1 MKKVILILFCL
12 ALTLN
17 FASAVAETAEKTA
30 IGTISMNG
38 AFELRGVLPE
48 GYQLTV
54 IMEEPGHYLASLS
67 ADDSKPAMAISIAY
81 EELMSEVERLNDL
94 DDDSLALIEAT
105 FKAEDG
111 VEVTYMETALGTK
124 LMVVKEIVDGVN
136 YVDFYTIYKGY
147 EIEFVLTQ
155 PQATAGQ
162 PITDEQIQTAVKF
175 LSDLDFVT
183 VEEEETYGFYTDK
196 YPEAAAYY
204 STWVAEN
211 GDWRIEAYDEDGGL
225 KLMTVHQL
233 GDNKK
238 DIWEYAAA
246 LNPAKDALTTV
257 PLGLHYRQDT
267 VSGSWDETYYED
279 GDAVFTLNDNGNLLW
294 NDLKEDAGKG
304 LEFMKIGSFFGGRWM
319 KNDIEVIFFE
329 WYDGQYDIRLYRRG
343 ENGEILDNA
352 ILKGDY
358 DPAADTIQAEG
369 CFDNGELFTVTF
381 SYDESRNVV
390 WTENGE
396 STILKYS
403 YYTD

>member
-1 MKKVILILFCL
+1 MKKVILILLCL

-17 FASAVAETAEKTA
+17 FASAVAETAEKEA
-30 IGTISMNG
+30 IGAISMNG
-38 AFELRGVLPE
+38 AFELRGVMPE
-48 GYQLTV
+48 GYQLT
-54 IMEEPGHYLASLS
+54 IITEEPEHYIAALS
-67 ADDSKPAMAISIAY
+67 ADDSKPTMVISIAY
-81 EELMSEVERLNDL
+81 EELMSNVDRLNDL

-124 LMVVKEIVDGVN
+124 LMVVKEIVGGVD

-155 PQATAGQ
+155 PQANAGQ

-183 VEEEETYGFYTDK
+183 MEEEETYSFYTDE

-319 KNDIEVIFFE
+319 KNDVEVIFFE
-329 WYDGQYDIRLYRRG
+329 WYDDQYDISLYRRG

-358 DPAADTIQAEG
+358 DPAADTVQAEG

>member
-1 MKKVILILFCL
+1 MDIIKKIAAIILAAALCLGSAALAEETPGVTPEDFMGEWVDLDGTCRIEIAEHMAEESVDGYVVNVHMPVIAEESYSYVTWAYGCVWDDETQ
-12 ALTLN
+12 TLK
-17 FASAVAETAEKTA
+17 S
-30 IGTISMNG
+30 ISRFMG
-38 AFELRGVLPE
+38 KGD
-48 GYQLTV
+48 Y
-54 IMEEPGHYLASLS
+54 EPGSEEEITDSNLDYTAAAFSFDEEGRLAWNDENES
-67 ADDSKPAMAISIAY
+67 ADDGLRFVRPIGWGEEYMPA
-81 EELMSEVERLNDL
+81 
-94 DDDSLALIEAT
+94 
-105 FKAEDG
+105 
-111 VEVTYMETALGTK
+111 
-124 LMVVKEIVDGVN
+124 
-136 YVDFYTIYKGY
+136 
-147 EIEFVLTQ
+147 
-155 PQATAGQ
+155 
-162 PITDEQIQTAVKF
+162 
-175 LSDLDFVT
+175 
-183 VEEEETYGFYTDK
+183 EEEETYGFYTDEA
-196 YPEAAAYY
+196 PEAAAYY

-225 KLMTVHQL
+225 KLMIVHQL
-233 GDNKK
+233 GDNKE
-238 DIWEYAAA
+238 DIWEYSAA

-267 VSGSWDETYYED
+267 VSGSWDETWYED
-279 GDAVFTLNDNGNLLW
+279 GDAVFTLNDQGNLLW

-304 LEFMKIGSFFGGRWM
+304 LEFMKIGNFFGGRWM
-319 KNDIEVIFFE
+319 KDDIEVIFYA

>member
-1 MKKVILILFCL
+1 MKKAISILLCL
-12 ALTLN
+12 ALALG
-17 FASAVAETAEKTA
+17 FASAFAETAEKEA
-30 IGTISMNG
+30 IGAISMNG

-48 GYQLTV
+48 GYQLTPLS
-54 IMEEPGHYLASLS
+54 EEPGYYLASLS
-67 ADDSKPAMAISIAY
+67 AEDGRPTMTISIAY
-81 EELMSEVERLNDL
+81 EELMSDVDRLNDL
-94 DDDSLALIEAT
+94 DDEALAKIEAT
-105 FKAEDG
+105 FQAEDG

-124 LMVVKEIVDGVN
+124 LMVVKEIVDVVD

-155 PQATAGQ
+155 PQANAGQ

-175 LSDLDFVT
+175 LSDLDFVPM
-183 VEEEETYGFYTDK
+183 EEEETYGFYTDEA
-196 YPEAAAYY
+196 PEAAAYY

-211 GDWRIEAYDEDGGL
+211 GDWRMEVYDEDGGL
-225 KLMTVHQL
+225 KLMIVHQL
-233 GDNKK
+233 GDNKE

-257 PLGLHYRQDT
+257 PFGLHYRQDT
-267 VSGSWDETYYED
+267 VSGSWDETWYED
-279 GDAVFTLNDNGNLLW
+279 GDAVFTLNDQGNLLW

-304 LEFMKIGSFFGGRWM
+304 LEFMKIGNFFGGRWM
-319 KNDIEVIFFE
+319 KDDIEVIFYA

>member
-1 MKKVILILFCL
+1 MDIIKKIAVIILAAALCL
-12 ALTLN
+12 GSAALAEETPGVTPEDFMGEWVDLDGTCRIEIAEHMAEESVDGYVVNVHMPVIAEESYSYVTWAYGCVWDDETQTLKSISRVTGKGDYEPDSEEEITDVN
-17 FASAVAETAEKTA
+17 YEYSETAFYFKDGMLIWDDKNET
-30 IGTISMNG
+30 
-38 AFELRGVLPE
+38 
-48 GYQLTV
+48 
-54 IMEEPGHYLASLS
+54 
-67 ADDSKPAMAISIAY
+67 ADDGLRFMRPIGWGEEYMPA
-81 EELMSEVERLNDL
+81 
-94 DDDSLALIEAT
+94 
-105 FKAEDG
+105 
-111 VEVTYMETALGTK
+111 
-124 LMVVKEIVDGVN
+124 
-136 YVDFYTIYKGY
+136 
-147 EIEFVLTQ
+147 
-155 PQATAGQ
+155 
-162 PITDEQIQTAVKF
+162 
-175 LSDLDFVT
+175 
-183 VEEEETYGFYTDK
+183 EEEETYGFYTDEA
-196 YPEAAAYY
+196 PEAAAYY

-211 GDWRIEAYDEDGGL
+211 GDWRMEVYDEDGGL
-225 KLMTVHQL
+225 KLMIVHQL
-233 GDNKK
+233 GDNKE
-238 DIWEYAAA
+238 DIWEYSAA

-304 LEFMKIGSFFGGRWM
+304 LEFMKIGNFFGGRWM
-319 KNDIEVIFFE
+319 KDDIEVIFYA
-329 WYDGQYDIRLYRRG
+329 WYDGQYDIRLCRRG

>member
-1 MKKVILILFCL
+1 MKKVILILLCL

-48 GYQLTV
+48 GYQLTPLS
-54 IMEEPGHYLASLS
+54 EEPGYYLASLS
-67 ADDSKPAMAISIAY
+67 AEDGRPTMTISIAY
-81 EELMSEVERLNDL
+81 EELMSDVDRLNDL
-94 DDDSLALIEAT
+94 DDEALAKIEAT
-105 FKAEDG
+105 FQAEDG

-124 LMVVKEIVDGVN
+124 LMVVKEIVDVVD

-147 EIEFVLTQ
+147 EVEFVLTQ
-155 PQATAGQ
+155 PQANAGQ

-175 LSDLDFVT
+175 LSDLDFVPM
-183 VEEEETYGFYTDK
+183 EAEETYGFYTDEA
-196 YPEAAAYY
+196 PEAAAYY
-204 STWVAEN
+204 STWVAED
-211 GDWRIEAYDEDGGL
+211 GDWRMEVYDEDGGL
-225 KLMTVHQL
+225 KLMIVHQL
-233 GDNKK
+233 GDNKE

-267 VSGSWDETYYED
+267 VSGSWDETWYED
-279 GDAVFTLNDNGNLLW
+279 GDAVFTLNDQGNLLW

-304 LEFMKIGSFFGGRWM
+304 LEFMKIGNFFGGRWM
-319 KNDIEVIFFE
+319 KDDIEVIFYA

-358 DPAADTIQAEG
+358 DPAADTVQAEG

>member
-1 MKKVILILFCL
+1 MKKVILILLCL

-48 GYQLTV
+48 GYQLTPLS
-54 IMEEPGHYLASLS
+54 EEPGYYLASLS
-67 ADDSKPAMAISIAY
+67 AEDGRPTMTISIAY
-81 EELMSEVERLNDL
+81 EELMSEVDRLNDL
-94 DDDSLALIEAT
+94 DDEALAKIEAT

-124 LMVVKEIVDGVN
+124 LMVVKEIVDGVD

-155 PQATAGQ
+155 PQANAGQ

-175 LSDLDFVT
+175 LSDLDFVPM
-183 VEEEETYGFYTDK
+183 EEEETYGFYTDEA
-196 YPEAAAYY
+196 PEAAAYY
-204 STWVAEN
+204 STWVAED
-211 GDWRIEAYDEDGGL
+211 GDWRMEVYDEDGGL
-225 KLMTVHQL
+225 KLMIVHQL
-233 GDNKK
+233 GDNKE

-267 VSGSWDETYYED
+267 VSGSWDETWYED

-304 LEFMKIGSFFGGRWM
+304 LEFMKIGNFFGGRWM
-319 KNDIEVIFFE
+319 KDDIEVIFYA

-358 DPAADTIQAEG
+358 DPAADTVQAEG

>member
-1 MKKVILILFCL
+1 MKKVILILLCL

-54 IMEEPGHYLASLS
+54 ITEEPGHYLASLS

-81 EELMSEVERLNDL
+81 DELMSEVDR
-94 DDDSLALIEAT
+94 
-105 FKAEDG
+105 
-111 VEVTYMETALGTK
+111 
-124 LMVVKEIVDGVN
+124 LMVVKEIVDGVD

-183 VEEEETYGFYTDK
+183 VEEEETYGFYSDK

-204 STWVAEN
+204 STWVAED
-211 GDWRIEAYDEDGGL
+211 GDWRMEVYDEDGGL
-225 KLMTVHQL
+225 KLMIVHQL
-233 GDNKK
+233 GDNKE
-238 DIWEYAAA
+238 DIWEYSAA

-257 PLGLHYRQDT
+257 PFGLHYRQDT
-267 VSGSWDETYYED
+267 VSGSWDETWYED
-279 GDAVFTLNDNGNLLW
+279 GDAVFTLNDQGNLLW

-304 LEFMKIGSFFGGRWM
+304 LEFMKIGNFFGGRWM
-319 KNDIEVIFFE
+319 KDDIEVIFYA

-358 DPAADTIQAEG
+358 DPAADTVQAEG

>member
-1 MKKVILILFCL
+1 M
-12 ALTLN
+12 
-17 FASAVAETAEKTA
+17 
-30 IGTISMNG
+30 
-38 AFELRGVLPE
+38 
-48 GYQLTV
+48 
-54 IMEEPGHYLASLS
+54 
-67 ADDSKPAMAISIAY
+67 
-81 EELMSEVERLNDL
+81 
-94 DDDSLALIEAT
+94 
-105 FKAEDG
+105 
-111 VEVTYMETALGTK
+111 
-124 LMVVKEIVDGVN
+124 
-136 YVDFYTIYKGY
+136 
-147 EIEFVLTQ
+147 LTQ
-155 PQATAGQ
+155 PQANAGQ

-175 LSDLDFVT
+175 LSDLDFVP
-183 VEEEETYGFYTDK
+183 VEAEETYGFYTDEA
-196 YPEAAAYY
+196 PEAAAYC
-204 STWVAEN
+204 STWVAED

-304 LEFMKIGSFFGGRWM
+304 LEFMKIGNFFGGRWM
-319 KNDIEVIFFE
+319 KDDIEVIFYA

-358 DPAADTIQAEG
+358 DPAADTVQAEG